1 MPSKSKKQHNLMA
14 AVANNPKFAK
24 KVESHRAWVKI
35 TLRPIKAVNLGVA
48 VWLVAELRE

>member
-14 AVANNPKFAK
+14 AVANNPKFAIK
-24 KVESHRAWVKI
+24 SHKAGGR
-35 TLRPIKAVNLGVA
+35 LREADKAVNLGVA